1 MVVLFCQ
8 KIAVSCNCQEIQIIF
23 IKSLVYEARGLRNS
37 ITTYN
42 LDVPARPDQNLPHSD
57 LSSPPQVECIKLRFK
72 RHLQFFDLI
81 FFHNLLNYKCKA

>member
-42 LDVPARPDQNLPHSD
+42 LDVPARFRSKPSSLSD
-57 LSSPPQVECIKLRFK
+57 LSPPPKLNVSNYVSRG
-72 RHLQFFDLI
+72 I
-81 FFHNLLNYKCKA
+81 FNFSI

>member
-42 LDVPARPDQNLPHSD
+42 MDVPARSDQNLPHS
-57 LSSPPQVECIKLRFK
+57 LIYRRPPSGMYQTTSQEAFS
-72 RHLQFFDLI
+72 I
-81 FFHNLLNYKCKA
+81 FRSNF